1 MTVYTNYIYQPY
13 NLVSMQKIA
22 TLIFTIIL
30 LIIVAAC
37 NKDNYE
43 ERLNWLPE
51 SSKLI
56 ADGVNAGYGQSNFS
70 LEYTSTLSDSPQI
83 ECSEDWIDVSIKQ
96 NENQGTLH
104 IELLENSDTSERK
117 GTVKIIYYGSRYLI
131 NIKQDGSPKVILENN
146 KYKVS
151 SEGGRI
157 EIDLKANGNLS
168 AEVFPTDTDW
178 VKVIS
183 TSKESKT
190 DYKVILEVAKNDGF
204 GRIASIDFRINGNVA
219 IKKCGPCI
227 IQSPAKFDE
236 SVEVSSKVPGTLQIL
251 LGDNKSNLLN
261 IKHITIDGPINGLDF
276 YVLKELLG
284 NNSESRREYPLEIDM
299 SDCNIVSGNKN
310 PYEYYGWS
318 PDGEYTDIF
327 FNSEIPSNI
336 FTDSQNLKDIL
347 LPKSLKII
355 GRSAFANCVNLKR
368 IVIPNLVEEINSKA
382 FWNCSGLEN
391 IDIDK
396 SSCLTTIGNQAFTTN
411 SVLKDLIIPITVTDI
426 SSEAFLGC
434 STSRLHLYWTEPFEV
449 KLVPQTDGCTLIVPK
464 GTIELYREAKN
475 WCKFNTIIED
485 DN

>member
-1 MTVYTNYIYQPY
+1 MLIKFINPY
-13 NLVSMQKIA
+13 NLTFMQKIS

-30 LIIVAAC
+30 LFIVAAC

-56 ADGVNAGYGQSNFS
+56 ADGIDAGYEQSSFS
-70 LEYTSTLSDSPQI
+70 LGYTSTLSGSPQI
-83 ECSEDWIDVSIKQ
+83 ECSQDWINVSLKQ
-96 NENQGTLH
+96 NENHSTLH
-104 IELLENSDTSERK
+104 IELLENSDISERE
-117 GTVKIIYYGSRYLI
+117 GTVRIIYYGSRYLI
-131 NIKQDGSPKVILENN
+131 NIKQDGSPKVILENY
-146 KYKVS
+146 KYNIS
-151 SEGGRI
+151 SDGGRI
-157 EIDLKANGNLS
+157 EIDLKANGILS
-168 AEVFPTDTDW
+168 AEVFPMDTDW
-178 VKVIS
+178 VKVIG

-190 DYKVILEVAKNDGF
+190 DYKVILEVGKNNGL
-204 GRIASIDFRINGNVA
+204 GRIASINFRINGNVA
-219 IKKCGPCI
+219 IQKCGPCI
-227 IQSPAKFDE
+227 IQSPAKFEE
-236 SVEVSSKVPGTLQIL
+236 SVVVSTKVPGTLQIL
-251 LGDNKSNLLN
+251 LGGSKSNLLN
-261 IKHITIDGPINGLDF
+261 IRHITINGPINGLDF

-299 SDCNIVSGNKN
+299 RDCSIVSGNKN

-318 PDGEYTDIF
+318 PDGEYTYIF
-327 FNSEIPSNI
+327 FNGEIPSDI
-336 FTDSQNLKDIL
+336 FTDSQNLKHIL

-391 IDIDK
+391 VDIDK
-396 SSCLTTIGNQAFTTN
+396 SSCLTTIGNQAFTTK
-411 SVLKDLIIPITVTDI
+411 SVLKDLRIPITVTNI

-434 STSRLHLYWTEPFEV
+434 CASRLHLYWTEPFEV
-449 KLVPQTDGCTLIVPK
+449 KLVPQTDGCTLVVPK
-464 GTIELYREAKN
+464 GTIELYRETKN